1 MKRFA
6 IFFIFIFAIGT
17 LMAQKKLE
25 TKQIDEIWEKAPE
38 LKMEKTT
45 SDGMEIY
52 RSVDSANKSFRMV
65 YINLPGDFETQGE
78 KIFIDD
84 DNIFCKDLSESYRV
98 VEKPRVIDGNIVLL
112 LRIGMYNPEFH
123 HSYFVLPKDKCEGY
137 QTAMIHR

>member
-1 MKRFA
+1 MKKFA

-17 LMAQKKLE
+17 LMAQKMTTE
-25 TKQIDEIWEKAPE
+25 QIDQIWEQAPE

-45 SDGMEIY
+45 SDGMKIF

-65 YINLPGDFETQGE
+65 YINLPEFETQGE
-78 KIFIDD
+78 IVYIDD
-84 DNIFCKDLSESYRV
+84 DNIFYKDLSESYRV